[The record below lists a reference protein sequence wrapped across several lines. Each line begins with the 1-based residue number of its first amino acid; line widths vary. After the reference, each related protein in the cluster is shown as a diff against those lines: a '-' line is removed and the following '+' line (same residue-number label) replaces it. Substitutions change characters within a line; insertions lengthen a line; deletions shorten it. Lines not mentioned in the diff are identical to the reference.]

1 MPEKMNLKQA
11 RNFFKEVQPFLN
23 SDRPQVV
30 FDMSQVRHI
39 DAAGVDVL
47 LQCMR
52 EVVKHDGDLKLAAL
66 SPQAAVVLELTR
78 TGRLF
83 EIYDNSTAAV
93 KSFSSFLP
101 NAIKHFYPH
110 PLTRSCPMV
119 SPEAFVGDGGDRGS
133 RPGRMSANPETLVV
147 CAPRVSSWRERLVA
161 VASRSPRRTPRS

>member
-1 MPEKMNLKQA
+1 METISRPVVVKRMPERMNLKQA
-11 RNFFKEVQPFLN
+11 RKFLKEVQPFLN

-47 LQCMR
+47 LKCMR
-52 EVVKHDGDLKLAAL
+52 EAMKRDGDVKLASL

-83 EIYDNSTAAV
+83 EIYETSTHAV

-101 NAIKHFYPH
+101 NALKHYYPH
-110 PLTRSCPMV
+110 P
-119 SPEAFVGDGGDRGS
+119 A
-133 RPGRMSANPETLVV
+133 A
-147 CAPRVSSWRERLVA
+147 
-161 VASRSPRRTPRS
+161 

>member
-1 MPEKMNLKQA
+1 MPERMNLKEA
-11 RNFFKEVQPFLN
+11 RSFHKEIESILN

-30 FDMSQVRHI
+30 FDMAQVRHI

-52 EVVKHDGDLKLAAL
+52 EAMKRDGDVKLAAL

-83 EIYDNSTAAV
+83 EIYETSTQAV

-101 NAIKHFYPH
+101 NALKHYYPH
-110 PLTRSCPMV
+110 PAHNEALLTA
-119 SPEAFVGDGGDRGS
+119 PEAFMAGS
-133 RPGRMSANPETLVV
+133 GEGAD
-147 CAPRVSSWRERLVA
+147 VA
-161 VASRSPRRTPRS
+161 A